1 MGDAQKHN
9 TLFFQHNPVD
19 PKNYSID
26 RLKQQLASVVRLT
39 LFCKFLKTLREDTP
53 LTLSGKLIVP

>member
-39 LFCKFLKTLREDTP
+39 WFCKFLKTLREDAP
-53 LTLSGKLIVP
+53 LIVR